1 MSTGQ
6 PTGIVLDRSGD
17 IYVSTHWSEIERV
30 TASTGAMQTIAGQT
44 QTSFGGDGEPAVN
57 ALFSDPVPS
66 AVDARGNLSIA
77 DYEDTRC
84 LTERFPN
91 RNHDEALR
99 ELLLPD
105 GVVFTESCSM
115 PRPIVNDKGRCRS
128 ERASGNR
135 HRDLRLYGRR
145 LVHWSDLAIGAALAT
160 LLPGSR
166 HRYWNLKAIDPRSQ
180 ARYPIEA
187 VDYDSLIR
195 R

>member
-1 MSTGQ
+1 
-6 PTGIVLDRSGD
+6 
-17 IYVSTHWSEIERV
+17 
-30 TASTGAMQTIAGQT
+30 MQTIAGQT

-105 GVVFTESCSM
+105 GVGFTG
-115 PRPIVNDKGRCRS
+115 RWRIVGIPDKGPGTTP
-128 ERASGNR
+128 SGDLSTSSPLSARGISIATAKTSVNAGR
-135 HRDLRLYGRR
+135 HRRTYRQEPGHKGALAVRLRK
-145 LVHWSDLAIGAALAT
+145 LAIDGEKTLQGVAELAYQQ
-160 LLPGSR
+160 SF
-166 HRYWNLKAIDPRSQ
+166 Q
-180 ARYPIEA
+180 
-187 VDYDSLIR
+187 V
-195 R
+195 